1 LGNWFHSVLQG
12 QNKTKNLMTI
22 AEAQVRLLPL
32 LLLIFATPVL
42 VLAQNGAA
50 SERDQTRAA
59 ALKKYDRDGD
69 GRLSDA
75 ERETMRK
82 EVFEKRRRDG
92 DGGRGRRMF
101 QFPPEIVQKYD
112 RDGDGQLD
120 EEEAKA
126 AQAGI
131 QKMFEQLRK
140 QYDANGNGRLEPEEA
155 EKLQADGAAGKLEGV
170 PRIFFSMGRPR
181 RGPRAG
187 SRLPSQDLLTQ
198 MDKDGDGRLNE
209 EELKAVRIEREKQQ
223 SGRQQTEEVR

>member
-1 LGNWFHSVLQG
+1 
-12 QNKTKNLMTI
+12 MTI
-22 AEAQVRLLPL
+22 AERQVRFLPL
-32 LLLIFATPVL
+32 LLLIVGAPVL
-42 VLAQNGAA
+42 ALAQQGGTVESNQG
-50 SERDQTRAA
+50 RAA
-59 ALKKYDRDGD
+59 TLKKYDRDGD

-82 EVFEKRRRDG
+82 EVFDKRRRDV

-112 RDGDGQLD
+112 KDGDGQLN
-120 EEEAKA
+120 EEEGQA

-170 PRIFFSMGRPR
+170 PRMFFSMGRPR

-187 SRLPSQDLLTQ
+187 SRLSSRDLLRQ

-209 EELKAVRIEREKQQ
+209 EELKAARVEREKSQ
-223 SGRQQTEEVR
+223 SRRRETEESP

>member
-1 LGNWFHSVLQG
+1 
-12 QNKTKNLMTI
+12 MTI
-22 AEAQVRLLPL
+22 TETQARFLPL
-32 LLLIFATPVL
+32 LLLIVVAPL
-42 VLAQNGAA
+42 PVLAQGVTP
-50 SERDQTRAA
+50 ERDQGRAA

-82 EVFEKRRRDG
+82 EVFEKRRREV

-112 RDGDGQLD
+112 KDGDGQLD
-120 EEEAKA
+120 EEEQKA

-155 EKLQADGAAGKLEGV
+155 EKLQTDGAAGKLEGV
-170 PRIFFSMGRPR
+170 PRMFFSMGRPR

-187 SRLPSQDLLTQ
+187 SPLPSRDLLRR
-198 MDKDGDGRLNE
+198 MDTDGDGRLNE
-209 EELKAVRIEREKQQ
+209 EELKAARAEREKMQ
-223 SGRQQTEEVR
+223 SRRNETQESP

>member
-1 LGNWFHSVLQG
+1 
-12 QNKTKNLMTI
+12 MTM
-22 AEAQVRLLPL
+22 AETHIRLLPL
-32 LLLIFATPVL
+32 LLLIVATPVPI
-42 VLAQNGAA
+42 LAQNRVV
-50 SERDQTRAA
+50 SERDQSQAA
-59 ALKKYDRDGD
+59 ALKKYDHDGD

-82 EVFEKRRRDG
+82 EVFDKRRRDVG
-92 DGGRGRRMF
+92 GGRGRRMF

-112 RDGDGQLD
+112 KDGDGQLN
-120 EEEAKA
+120 EEEGQA

-140 QYDANGNGRLEPEEA
+140 QYDANGNGRLEPDEA

-170 PRIFFSMGRPR
+170 PRMFFSMGRPR

-187 SRLPSQDLLTQ
+187 SRLSSQDLLRR

-209 EELKAVRIEREKQQ
+209 EELKAARAEREKMQ
-223 SGRQQTEEVR
+223 GRRRETEESP